1 MVACVGRLGP
11 LIRIFALTLRS
22 GLELCVRW
30 SQSALSRMGLEVNG
44 EVIPSYHERRGT
56 YVDKVVRKRLTPI
69 RLGNTRCT
77 LTCVFVRL
85 GCAR

>member
-22 GLELCVRW
+22 GLELCARW
-30 SQSALSRMGLEVNG
+30 SQSALSRMVLEANG

-56 YVDKVVRKRLTPI
+56 YVNKVVRKRLTPI
-69 RLGNTRCT
+69 RLGNTRQI
-77 LTCVFVRL
+77 LTFVFVRL
-85 GCAR
+85 GCAQ

>member
-22 GLELCVRW
+22 GLELCARW
-30 SQSALSRMGLEVNG
+30 SQSALSRMGLEANG

-69 RLGNTRCT
+69 RLGNTKQ
-77 LTCVFVRL
+77 LLNFVFVRL
-85 GCAR
+85 SCAR

>member
-1 MVACVGRLGP
+1 MVACVGRFRP
-11 LIRIFALTLRS
+11 LIRIFALTLRF
-22 GLELCVRW
+22 GLELRARW
-30 SQSALSRMGLEVNG
+30 AQSALSRMGLEANG

-69 RLGNTRCT
+69 RLGNTKQ
-77 LTCVFVRL
+77 LLNFVFVRL

>member
-1 MVACVGRLGP
+1 MLSDGRLGP

-22 GLELCVRW
+22 GLELCARW
-30 SQSALSRMGLEVNG
+30 LQSALLRMGLEANG

-69 RLGNTRCT
+69 RLGNTRQI
-77 LTCVFVRL
+77 LTCVFVHL
-85 GCAR
+85 CCAR

>member
-22 GLELCVRW
+22 GLELCARC
-30 SQSALSRMGLEVNG
+30 SQSALSRMGLEANG
-44 EVIPSYHERRGT
+44 EGIPSYHERRGT

-69 RLGNTRCT
+69 RLGNTRQILT
-77 LTCVFVRL
+77 LVLVSSN
-85 GCAR
+85 CAQ